1 MACRHPGLGR
11 PDRVGIL
18 PRHWRAHKG
27 TRSGM
32 PVALVEDRSVAV
44 CFEIGCGSA
53 ASRAQLVAAQVD
65 LVVLLVGREL
75 PADVSQTWYG

>member
-1 MACRHPGLGR
+1 
-11 PDRVGIL
+11 
-18 PRHWRAHKG
+18 
-27 TRSGM
+27 M